1 MVKKKVDP
9 RVRRTHNLLRDSLI
23 ELMDE
28 KSYESITIQDIT
40 ERATVNRATFYR
52 HYEDKEDL
60 LNQSIDK
67 MLRELFGDASK
78 FYSVTKDPHELQ
90 HYVALHI
97 FEHIARSNKFFH
109 VMLIKKGIPNFIQY
123 LKDFIFQFY
132 DHMILETNVKEEE
145 LPVTKEMIVSYIS
158 AAYIGVI
165 SWWLENDMPC
175 SPSSMAK
182 QMIQI
187 NLQGPIQLLEQ
198 YLDR

>member
-1 MVKKKVDP
+1 MEKKVDP
-9 RVRRTHNLLRDSLI
+9 RVRRTDNLLRDSLI

-28 KSYESITIQDIT
+28 KSYESITIKDIT
-40 ERATVNRATFYR
+40 ERATLNRATFYR

-60 LNQSIDK
+60 LNKSIDR
-67 MLRELFGDASK
+67 MLEDLFGDASK

-109 VMLIKKGIPNFIQY
+109 VMLIKKGIPNFLQY

-132 DHMILETNVKEEE
+132 DHMILETDVKEEE
-145 LPVTKEMIVSYIS
+145 LPVTKEVIVSYIS

-165 SWWLENDMPC
+165 SWWLENDMPF
-175 SPSSMAK
+175 SSASMAE

-187 NLQGPIQLLEQ
+187 NMQGPIQLLGQ
-198 YLDR
+198 NLNR

>member
-1 MVKKKVDP
+1 MGKKVDP
-9 RVRRTHNLLRDSLI
+9 RVRRTDNLLRDSLI

-28 KSYESITIQDIT
+28 KSYESITIKDIT

-60 LNQSIDK
+60 LNKSIDRI
-67 MLRELFGDASK
+67 LEDLFGDASK

-109 VMLIKKGIPNFIQY
+109 VMLIKKGIPNFLHY
-123 LKDFIFQFY
+123 LKDFIFEFY
-132 DHMILETNVKEEE
+132 DHMILEAEVKQEE
-145 LPVTKEMIVSYIS
+145 LPVTKEVIVSYIS

-175 SPSSMAK
+175 SSASMAK

-187 NLQGPIQLLEQ
+187 NMQGPIQLLEQ
-198 YLDR
+198 NLNR

>member
-1 MVKKKVDP
+1 MEKKVDP
-9 RVRRTHNLLRDSLI
+9 RVRRTDNLLRDSLI

-28 KSYESITIQDIT
+28 KSYESITIKDIT
-40 ERATVNRATFYR
+40 ERATLNRATFYR

-60 LNQSIDK
+60 LNKSIDR
-67 MLRELFGDASK
+67 MLEDLFGDASK

-109 VMLIKKGIPNFIQY
+109 VMLIKKGIPNFLQY

-132 DHMILETNVKEEE
+132 DHMILETDVKEEE
-145 LPVTKEMIVSYIS
+145 LPVTKEVIVSYIS

-165 SWWLENDMPC
+165 SWWLENDMPF
-175 SPSSMAK
+175 SSASMAEK
-182 QMIQI
+182 MIQI
-187 NLQGPIQLLEQ
+187 NMQGPIQLLGQ
-198 YLDR
+198 NLNR